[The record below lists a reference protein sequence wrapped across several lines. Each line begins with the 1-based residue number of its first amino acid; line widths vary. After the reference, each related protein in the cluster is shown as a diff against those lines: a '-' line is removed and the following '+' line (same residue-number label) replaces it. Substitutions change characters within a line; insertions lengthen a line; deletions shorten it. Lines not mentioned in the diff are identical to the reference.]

1 MCVKINPIISMIVYS
16 RTLTL
21 FESAIKSPE
30 TKKNYTY
37 SLHEFMKFIK
47 INEYDDIPKLGS
59 KKILNFLKDWVIHL
73 RNKQLKANTIRAK
86 LCSIELLLE
95 MNDILINKKI
105 LHKLLPSSDYV
116 QGGGTPFTTEEIQRM
131 LKSTTR
137 LRSKALVHYFAS
149 TGARPASITDPVL
162 RLKHIEEM
170 SQDCKAVRIYDGSK
184 DGYWAFLT
192 PEASQALDHY
202 LKSRK
207 LNGENLTQES
217 PVFANYNKPNPTMKN
232 DYLSEKSVRIIM
244 KNLIKASGIERT
256 KDGNRFD
263 KAPVYGFRKRFN
275 TILKLNNDVNYN
287 VAEKLMAHKN
297 GLDGSYLKPTKEQCF
312 TEFAKA
318 ISELT
323 ISDEAR
329 HKVRITKLEQ
339 EKSQIVHLNDEVSKL
354 KDLMEKQINTRT
366 AIAAFY
372 ERGDIE
378 SLKNV
383 DPNLLEVLE
392 LWKPLK
398 AQGKIPDTFKY
409 SKEQLDNLKKINPK
423 YYQHIVQGKKIV
435 LGN

>member
-16 RTLTL
+16 RTLAL

-30 TKKNYTY
+30 SKKNYTY

-59 KKILNFLKDWVIHL
+59 EKITNLLKDWVIHL

-116 QGGGTPFTTEEIQRM
+116 QGGGIPFTTEEIQRM

-149 TGARPASITDPVL
+149 TGARPDSITDPVL

-170 SQDCKAVRIYDGSK
+170 SQDCKAIRIYDGSK

-202 LKSRK
+202 LHSRK
-207 LNGENLTQES
+207 YYGETLTEGS

-232 DYLSEKSVRIIM
+232 DYLTS
-244 KNLIKASGIERT
+244 T
-256 KDGNRFD
+256 
-263 KAPVYGFRKRFN
+263 
-275 TILKLNNDVNYN
+275 
-287 VAEKLMAHKN
+287 
-297 GLDGSYLKPTKEQCF
+297 
-312 TEFAKA
+312 
-318 ISELT
+318 
-323 ISDEAR
+323 
-329 HKVRITKLEQ
+329 
-339 EKSQIVHLNDEVSKL
+339 QI
-354 KDLMEKQINTRT
+354 
-366 AIAAFY
+366 
-372 ERGDIE
+372 
-378 SLKNV
+378 
-383 DPNLLEVLE
+383 
-392 LWKPLK
+392 
-398 AQGKIPDTFKY
+398 
-409 SKEQLDNLKKINPK
+409 
-423 YYQHIVQGKKIV
+423 
-435 LGN
+435 